1 LETREKIL
9 GKKHLQTIG
18 TRNTLG
24 ELYILWGKPEMAK
37 AYLEEN
43 NEYIKELNEQQQK
56 HHHHHHD
63 GEECNDPT
71 HKH

>member
-1 LETREKIL
+1 MEIREQL
-9 GKKHLQTIG
+9 FGKKHLQTIG

-37 AYLEEN
+37 TYLEEN
-43 NEYIKELNEQQQK
+43 NEYIKELKEAQEHQQEQHK

-63 GEECNDPT
+63 GE
-71 HKH
+71 K